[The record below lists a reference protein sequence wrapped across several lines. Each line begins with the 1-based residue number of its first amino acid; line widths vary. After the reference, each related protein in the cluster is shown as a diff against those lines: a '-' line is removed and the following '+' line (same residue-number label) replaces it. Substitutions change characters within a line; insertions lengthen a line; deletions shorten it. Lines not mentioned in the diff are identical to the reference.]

1 MPKLNKYRQFDG
13 RHWETGSL
21 CNYFAYRGI
30 KAPHTDKPISEA
42 LLFGISGGL
51 VMGYFSFAYKGYDPH
66 VALLTRNTFS
76 PMDTMLVRLG
86 VVQHVLQ
93 TTKADKA
100 VANLIG
106 TLEDG
111 DPAIVWAD
119 MFSLPYNALPYDKS
133 MWAMFPILVYGYEE
147 DSDTV
152 WIADRARV
160 PLTITPTELAAARAR
175 VKKDKFRL
183 LTLEPPD
190 LDKLPVAVQQGLWDC
205 IKRYTEAPVAKAKN
219 SFGFAAF
226 QRWADLLAKPNQKMS
241 WEREFPAGPKMY
253 AGLTSTFRGIALVG
267 GEGQAERD
275 VYADFLDEA
284 SAILGRPALK
294 EAAEQFRASG
304 RAWQELASAL
314 LPDAV
319 PTFKETRELMLRRHR
334 LFIEKGGEALP
345 QIKQINTRLDA
356 IKARVAKDFPLSAS
370 EVTTM
375 RENLRAHVLKIY
387 DIERE
392 AHAALQA
399 AMANSAS
406 RSHTRSP
413 SGVALRRSSR

>member
-1 MPKLNKYRQFDG
+1 MPKLHKYRQFDG

-21 CNYFAYRGI
+21 CNYFAYRGV

-86 VVQHVLQ
+86 VVQHALQ
-93 TTKADKA
+93 TTNADKGL
-100 VANLIG
+100 ANLIG

-119 MFSLPYNALPYDKS
+119 ISSLPYNVLPFVKD
-133 MWAMFPILVYGYEE
+133 MWLMYPIIVYGYEE

-160 PLTITPTELAAARAR
+160 PLTVTPAELAAARAR
-175 VKKDKFRL
+175 VKKDKFRI

-190 LDKLPVAVQQGLWDC
+190 LDKLPVAVQQGIWDC
-205 IKRYTEAPVAKAKN
+205 VKRYTEAPVAKAKN
-219 SFGFAAF
+219 NFGFAAF

-253 AGLTSTFRGIALVG
+253 AGLTSAFRGIALVN
-267 GEGQAERD
+267 EQAQAERD
-275 VYADFLDEA
+275 VYTDFLNEA

-294 EAAEQFRASG
+294 EAAGQFRASG
-304 RAWQELASAL
+304 RAWHDLATAL
-314 LPDAV
+314 LPDAI
-319 PTFKETRELMLRRHR
+319 PAFKETRELMLHQHR
-334 LFIEKGGEALP
+334 LFIDKGGEALP
-345 QIKQINTRLDA
+345 QIRQINTRLDA
-356 IKARVAKDFPLSAS
+356 IKAQVGKDFPLSPA
-370 EVTTM
+370 EVVAL
-375 RENLRAHVLKIY
+375 RENLRTHVLKIH
-387 DIERE
+387 DIEKQ
-392 AHAALQA
+392 AHAALET
-399 AMANSAS
+399 AMA
-406 RSHTRSP
+406 
-413 SGVALRRSSR
+413 SGVRKPEKKSSARVQNR